1 MAYHHVSSTITC
13 FSVSRFR
20 LSSSYNLQL
29 SFAVDKTQ
37 WWRVGVQVCN
47 GVVAA
52 GTGRQTQWDDIAGQ
66 EVSLP

>member
-1 MAYHHVSSTITC
+1 M
-13 FSVSRFR
+13 
-20 LSSSYNLQL
+20 
-29 SFAVDKTQ
+29 
-37 WWRVGVQVCN
+37 QVCN